1 MKFVCCVRGALLLA
15 LLPSLPLLAAED
27 SLDFS
32 TAVQIAEQ
40 HAPIVAA
47 QRAAFAAARS
57 AQSATGRLPDPR
69 LSLGIDNLPAE
80 GPERFSLDADF
91 MTMQR
96 IGLMQEVPN
105 QARRQA
111 AARGA
116 QATTNR
122 AQAMLAATLQDT
134 RRKTTQAWLAVYF
147 AEQRLVVLAD
157 IEHDN
162 TLLQDAMKT
171 RMATGKATAMELLAT
186 RQEGLALADRR
197 DELAAAAVAS
207 RANLRQ
213 MIGADAD
220 RPLAGDPPE
229 LSVDAIQL
237 RANFEKHA
245 EIAPYLFARNRAA
258 SELAEAEAAKRGD
271 WAWAVAYGK
280 RGAQFGDMLSAE
292 ISIDLPLWKT
302 TRQGPT
308 IAARKHDLERTDAEQ
323 EEAIRSYQAQLDSDL
338 ALLNALDSQRER
350 LYAQSVPLAE
360 QRTALALA
368 RYQTGTGD
376 ITAVFAARRE
386 TLDLRIRGLDLDEKH
401 LTLRAGLHYLIAEET
416 P

>member
-69 LSLGIDNLPAE
+69 LSLGIDNLPTA

-105 QARRQA
+105 QARRLA
-111 AARGA
+111 EARGA

-122 AQAMLAATLQDT
+122 EQAMLAATLQDT
-134 RRKTTQAWLAVYF
+134 RRKAAQAWLAVYF

-162 TLLQDAMKT
+162 ALLQDAMKT

-186 RQEGLALADRR
+186 RQEGLSLADRR
-197 DELAAAAVAS
+197 DELAAAVVTS

-220 RPLAGDPPE
+220 KPLTGDPPE
-229 LSVDAIQL
+229 LSVDATQL

-271 WAWAVAYGK
+271 WAWAVTYGK
-280 RGAQFGDMLSAE
+280 RGAQFGDTLSAE
-292 ISIDLPLWKT
+292 ISIDIPLWKA

-308 IAARKHDLERTDAEQ
+308 IAARKHNIERTDAEQ
-323 EEAIRSYQAQLDSDL
+323 EEAIRSHQTQLDSDL
-338 ALLNALDSQRER
+338 ALLNALDRQRER

-368 RYQTGTGD
+368 RYQTGIGD
-376 ITAVFAARRE
+376 IAAVFAARRE
-386 TLDLRIRGLDLDEKH
+386 THELRIRGLDLDEKH
-401 LTLRAGLHYLIAEET
+401 LTLSAGLHYLIAEET

>member
-1 MKFVCCVRGALLLA
+1 MKFVCCVRRTLLLSL
-15 LLPSLPLLAAED
+15 LLPLPLPAAEN

-32 TAVQIAEQ
+32 TAVQLAEQ
-40 HAPIVAA
+40 NSPVIAA
-47 QRAAFAAARS
+47 QHAAFAAARS
-57 AQSATGRLPDPR
+57 AQSAAGRLPDPR
-69 LSLGIDNLPAE
+69 LAVGIDNLPAE

-111 AARGA
+111 AAHGA

-122 AQAMLAATLQDT
+122 EQAMLAATIQDT
-134 RRKTTQAWLAVYF
+134 RRKAAQAWLAVYF

-162 TLLQDAMKT
+162 ALLQDAMKT
-171 RMATGKATAMELLAT
+171 RMATGKATAMELLTT

-220 RPLAGDPPE
+220 RPLPDDPPE
-229 LSVDAIQL
+229 LPIDAAQL
-237 RANFEKHA
+237 HANFEKHA
-245 EIAPYLFARNRAA
+245 DLAPYLFARNRAA

-308 IAARKHDLERTDAEQ
+308 IAARKHDLERVDAER
-323 EEAIRSYQAQLDSDL
+323 EDAVRRHQAELDSDL

-350 LYAQSVPLAE
+350 LSVQGVPLAE
-360 QRTALALA
+360 RRTALALA

-376 ITAVFAARRE
+376 IAAVFAARRE
-386 TLDLRIRGLDLDEKH
+386 TLALRLRGIDLDEQR
-401 LTLRAGLHYLIAEET
+401 LTLRARLHYLIAEET

>member
-1 MKFVCCVRGALLLA
+1 MKFVCRVRGALLLA
-15 LLPSLPLLAAED
+15 LLPSLPLSAAENHLDLAA
-27 SLDFS
+27 
-32 TAVQIAEQ
+32 AVQIAEQ

-47 QRAAFAAARS
+47 QRAAFTAAHS
-57 AQSATGRLPDPR
+57 AQSAAGRLPDPR

-220 RPLAGDPPE
+220 KPLAGDPPE

-302 TRQGPT
+302 TRQGPA
-308 IAARKHDLERTDAEQ
+308 IAARRHDLERVDAEQ
-323 EEAIRSYQAQLDSDL
+323 EEAIRKHQAELDSDL
-338 ALLNALDSQRER
+338 ALFNALDSQRER

-376 ITAVFAARRE
+376 IAAVFAARRE
-386 TLDLRIRGLDLDEKH
+386 TLALRLRGLDLDEQR
-401 LTLRAGLHYLIAEET
+401 LTLRARLHYLIAEET

>member
-32 TAVQIAEQ
+32 TAVQIAGQ

-47 QRAAFAAARS
+47 QRAALAAARS
-57 AQSATGRLPDPR
+57 AQAATGRLPDPR
-69 LSLGIDNLPAE
+69 LSLGIDNLPAA

-111 AARGA
+111 EARGA

-122 AQAMLAATLQDT
+122 EQAMLAATLQDT
-134 RRKTTQAWLAVYF
+134 RRKAAQAWLAVYF

-162 TLLQDAMKT
+162 ALLQDAMRS

-186 RQEGLALADRR
+186 RQEGLSLADRR
-197 DELAAAAVAS
+197 DELAAAVVSS

-220 RPLAGDPPE
+220 KPLAGDPPA
-229 LSVDAIQL
+229 LSVDATQL
-237 RANFEKHA
+237 YANFEKHA

-292 ISIDLPLWKT
+292 ISIDMPLWKT

-323 EEAIRSYQAQLDSDL
+323 EEAIRSHQAELDSDL

-376 ITAVFAARRE
+376 IAAVFAARQE
-386 TLDLRIRGLDLDEKH
+386 TLELRLRGLDLDEKH